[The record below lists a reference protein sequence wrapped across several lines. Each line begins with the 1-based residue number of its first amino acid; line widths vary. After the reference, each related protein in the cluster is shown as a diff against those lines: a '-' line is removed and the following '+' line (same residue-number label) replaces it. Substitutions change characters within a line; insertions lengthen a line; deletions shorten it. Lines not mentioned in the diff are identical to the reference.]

1 VSTDQPLQ
9 VTSGAE
15 GSPHVR
21 RTLSPELV
29 SLVHHIELNR
39 SGWWDLG
46 VRRLILAAFW
56 LSSEPEGFS
65 PERIAKILQE
75 NFSVALDPK
84 LIAAQLRVLHDQK
97 TVLHLPTGF
106 YKMSEEATA
115 TYEAELQEADAL
127 QQRVLARF
135 KELLSERC
143 PELDPDSVWQQFLDV
158 FLVPL
163 VKNLGANT
171 YRLITQSALTLDKPY
186 LPEFTAQFQERH
198 AQALKRLAT
207 DFLDPKDSDTRS
219 FVLRSMNAFFF
230 VQASSLDQK
239 TIAALSRDGKRFTAT
254 IFVDT
259 NFIFSL
265 LGLHENPA
273 DEAAAALLTL
283 ITRLRADHPIRLYA
297 LPPTLDEATRVISAA
312 QAAAL
317 RFQPTPN
324 LVDAA
329 LETGMVGLTGKY
341 LKLVAASK
349 RPIDP
354 HDYFGPFISN
364 LMVLLR
370 ARGVELFNQDLSLY
384 KTRQDV
390 IDDLLSRLAFE
401 KRKYG
406 GRAKTYEELEHDTV
420 IWHFVK
426 DKRPV
431 RTESPLEAGYW
442 IVTIDYR
449 FLGFDAYL
457 NKSEGSQLPLCL
469 HPAMLAQLLQ
479 FWVPRTP
486 EFEAA
491 LLGAM
496 RLPLLFSAFD
506 AGAEVVTVQILQALS
521 RFEDVGS
528 LPKETVR
535 AILLNDALRQRIA
548 SERDINKQIEL
559 VREALIEEHKS
570 VALKLREA
578 DEKGA
583 KLAEAVEEQKRAIAE
598 LARTVEAGAQHI
610 DAARAETEALRFELS
625 GLKEA
630 DAARRTRGRFAL
642 QWVLSPAV
650 IVSFVVPIGASR
662 FTGGWTPRFWFWSA
676 SSWCLCL
683 AALFWVVERQG
694 SKNPLVASWRL
705 FEQLRRFRKFLYG
718 ALILPMLSRMVWEL
732 GRHFW

>member
-1 VSTDQPLQ
+1 
-9 VTSGAE
+9 
-15 GSPHVR
+15 
-21 RTLSPELV
+21 V

-46 VRRLILAAFW
+46 IRRLILAAFW
-56 LSSEPEGFS
+56 LSPEPAGLS
-65 PERIAKILQE
+65 PERIASALQD
-75 NFSVALDPK
+75 NFSVGLDPK

-97 TVLHLPTGF
+97 TVLCLPAGG
-106 YKMSEEATA
+106 YKVSEEATA
-115 TYEAELQEADAL
+115 TYEADLQEADAL

-135 KELLSERC
+135 KNLLSERC

-171 YRLITQSALTLDKPY
+171 YHLITQSALTLDKPY

-198 AQALKRLAT
+198 VQALKRLVT
-207 DFLDPKDSDTRS
+207 DFLDPQDPDIRS

-239 TIAALSRDGKRFTAT
+239 TVAALSRDGKRFSAT

-273 DEAAAALLTL
+273 DEAAAALLAL
-283 ITRLRADHPIRLYA
+283 ITRLRADHPIRLCA

-312 QAAAL
+312 QESAV

-329 LETGMVGLTGKY
+329 LETGMVGVTGKY

-349 RPIDP
+349 RPVDP
-354 HDYFGPFISN
+354 RDYFGPFISN
-364 LMVLLR
+364 LIVLLR

-384 KTRQDV
+384 KKRQDV

-401 KRKYG
+401 KTKYG

-426 DKRPV
+426 EKRPV

-457 NKSEGSQLPLCL
+457 NRSEGSQLPLCL

-535 AILLNDALRQRIA
+535 AVLLNDALRQRIG

-559 VREALIEEHKS
+559 VREALIEENKS
-570 VALKLREA
+570 VVSKLKEA
-578 DEKGA
+578 GEKGA
-583 KLAEAVEEQKRAIAE
+583 ELTQTIEEQKRAIAE
-598 LARTVEAGAQHI
+598 LDRKVNAQSEYL
-610 DAARAETEALRFELS
+610 DAARAGTEALRSELS
-625 GLKEA
+625 ILKEA
-630 DAARRTRGRFAL
+630 NAARGTRSRFAL
-642 QWVLSPAV
+642 QWVVSPVVLVSVV
-650 IVSFVVPIGASR
+650 IPIVASR
-662 FTGGWTPRFWFWSA
+662 LTVGWTPRFWFWSA

-694 SKNPLVASWRL
+694 SKNRLVASWTVFKR
-705 FEQLRRFRKFLYG
+705 LRRIRKFLYG
-718 ALILPMLSRMVWEL
+718 ALILPVLSRIVWEL